1 MSGKLIHIFN
11 FCKSVDIKIQLAG
24 NAQIYLLSASP
35 ASNTM
40 RLDIFHPKKKKLT
53 LFSAKLGDIISL
65 VGSVLKAIRK
75 H

>member
-24 NAQIYLLSASP
+24 NAQIYLLSASA

-40 RLDIFHPKKKKLT
+40 RLDIFHPKKKSLHCFQLNWVT
-53 LFSAKLGDIISL
+53 SYLLLG
-65 VGSVLKAIRK
+65 VFWKQ
-75 H
+75 